1 MKLGESSVSES
12 EPSKPLPPAQLIDRE
27 TLAKRLSHCN
37 DTHRVAELRTI
48 LAEANS
54 TLNEC
59 YRQNLD
65 ISDIVSSRAHLVDLV
80 LDWVWSSHP
89 ELQTNEIALAAVG
102 GYGRSELMPYSDID
116 LLILTK
122 KNSNRSYKEAIASF
136 LATCWDLG
144 LDIGQSV
151 RSVKQCAQEAR
162 KDITVATALMES
174 RAIAGSTELLPLMTA
189 ATTTGKVWP
198 TKAFLKAKVE
208 EQKGRHAKYHDVDYA
223 LEPNVKNS
231 PGGLRDIQTIAWVTK
246 RHFGAESFRDLTELG
261 FLKPSEEAMIHKGQQ
276 FLWKLRYGLHY
287 LSGRAEDRLLFNM
300 QRELA
305 KLFGYVDDKSSL
317 GVEKLMKQYYRAV
330 ANLRE
335 LNDALLQHLDE
346 AIVQAGARAKIIP
359 LNKRFQINN
368 GYIEVTG
375 PQIFERFPFALLEIF
390 VLMAQDPKIE
400 GIRASTIRL
409 LRENRRLIDND
420 FRHDLRNLTLFM
432 ELLRSPHHMAL
443 HLRRMARYGILGRYL
458 PEFGQITGQMQHDLF
473 HIYTVDA
480 HTLQVVENMR
490 RLYRPEAEEQ
500 FPLAADIARQLPKP
514 ELLYIAGLYHDIAK
528 GRGGDHSKLGK
539 IDARNFCH
547 RHRLAEWDTNL
558 VCWLVDKH
566 LLMSMTAQ
574 RKDISDPLVI
584 NEFAEAVGD
593 KSHLDYLY
601 TLTVADIR
609 ATNPDLWNSWR
620 ASLLSQL
627 YINTLRALKAGSTD
641 SPNSTELIRSKKAL
655 AAQQLISCGLPEE
668 RIEQIWANNPDEYFE
683 RESVNNIVWHT
694 QEQLKAVPGK
704 PLVAVKELEAN
715 DHPEGATLIF
725 IHTED
730 AEFLFAK
737 TTAAFERLRL
747 NIVNARVITS
757 LNAFC
762 LDTYTVLEPD
772 GKPVGANPRRIQ
784 EIETILLQSLAQT
797 TDNIRPATYR
807 RSRKLRYFNEPIT
820 TVLTNTPGKGYSTLE
835 INCPD
840 QPGILAT
847 LGKVIADNQLL
858 IVDARITTLGER
870 VEDIFCLKDHK
881 GRPIIDPDVERDLL
895 GDIENRL
902 NERLAG

>member
-1 MKLGESSVSES
+1 M
-12 EPSKPLPPAQLIDRE
+12 
-27 TLAKRLSHCN
+27 
-37 DTHRVAELRTI
+37 
-48 LAEANS
+48 
-54 TLNEC
+54 
-59 YRQNLD
+59 
-65 ISDIVSSRAHLVDLV
+65 VDLV

-246 RHFGAESFRDLTELG
+246 RHFGAESFRNLTELG

-276 FLWKLRYGLHY
+276 FLWKLRYGLHT

-305 KLFGYVDDKSSL
+305 NLFGYEDDKSSL

-346 AIVQAGARAKIIP
+346 AIVQAGTRAKIIP

-368 GYIEVTG
+368 GYIEVTD
-375 PQIFERFPFALLEIF
+375 PRIFERFPFALLEIF
-390 VLMAQDPKIE
+390 VLMAQDPEIE

-409 LRENRRLIDND
+409 LRENRRLIDDD

-432 ELLRSPHHMAL
+432 ELLRSPYHMTL

-500 FPLAADIARQLPKP
+500 LPLAADIAKQLPKP

-528 GRGGDHSKLGK
+528 GRGGDHSDLVRSMQK
-539 IDARNFCH
+539 IF
-547 RHRLAEWDTNL
+547 
-558 VCWLVDKH
+558 V
-566 LLMSMTAQ
+566 S
-574 RKDISDPLVI
+574 
-584 NEFAEAVGD
+584 
-593 KSHLDYLY
+593 
-601 TLTVADIR
+601 
-609 ATNPDLWNSWR
+609 
-620 ASLLSQL
+620 
-627 YINTLRALKAGSTD
+627 
-641 SPNSTELIRSKKAL
+641 
-655 AAQQLISCGLPEE
+655 
-668 RIEQIWANNPDEYFE
+668 
-683 RESVNNIVWHT
+683 
-694 QEQLKAVPGK
+694 
-704 PLVAVKELEAN
+704 
-715 DHPEGATLIF
+715 
-725 IHTED
+725 
-730 AEFLFAK
+730 
-737 TTAAFERLRL
+737 
-747 NIVNARVITS
+747 
-757 LNAFC
+757 
-762 LDTYTVLEPD
+762 
-772 GKPVGANPRRIQ
+772 
-784 EIETILLQSLAQT
+784 
-797 TDNIRPATYR
+797 
-807 RSRKLRYFNEPIT
+807 
-820 TVLTNTPGKGYSTLE
+820 
-835 INCPD
+835 
-840 QPGILAT
+840 GI
-847 LGKVIADNQLL
+847 D
-858 IVDARITTLGER
+858 
-870 VEDIFCLKDHK
+870 
-881 GRPIIDPDVERDLL
+881 
-895 GDIENRL
+895 
-902 NERLAG
+902 